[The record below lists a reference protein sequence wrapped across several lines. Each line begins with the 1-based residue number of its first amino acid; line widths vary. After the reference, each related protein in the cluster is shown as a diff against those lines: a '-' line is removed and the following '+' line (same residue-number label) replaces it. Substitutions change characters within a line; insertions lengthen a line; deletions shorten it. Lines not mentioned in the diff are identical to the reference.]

1 MNRRLSPVAAALALA
16 LAFAALAIP
25 FSLTT
30 QAAEPAGFI
39 ALAAPQAKALG
50 VETRPLAGADA
61 GSAAGLPAKVVVP
74 VEQMRVVAA
83 PLAGLLTQVGA
94 VAGQS
99 VKKGQMLARL
109 ASPGLLQVQRD
120 YLQAKQQADLAQ
132 RNLARDEQLFK
143 EGIIAE
149 ARYQSSRASHEQAA
163 VAARELQA
171 ELRIAGA
178 PASGGSLTPEVAVS
192 APLDGVVLEANAAVG
207 SRVEAATALFT
218 VAQLKPLWLEIQAPA
233 ALSAGLKEG
242 ATVKVASGVAGS
254 EASGKLINVGRQIS
268 AGSQTITLRARMDAG
283 LDALRPGQ
291 MVEAAIEVAP
301 SVSNDAKS
309 GKTYR
314 VPQAAVVRQAGQ
326 AWVFVQSAGAKPGFQ
341 ATPVTVAGNAG
352 GDVLVSGT
360 ALAPDAVV
368 AVKGVSALKSAWSTA
383 GSEAGSSH

>member
-1 MNRRLSPVAAALALA
+1 MNRRHPSPSLSLAAVALLCT
-16 LAFAALAIP
+16 LAFQARAAN
-25 FSLTT
+25 
-30 QAAEPAGFI
+30 PADFI
-39 ALAAPQAKALG
+39 ALAPAQAKALG
-50 VETRPLAGADA
+50 VETRPLAAADT

-94 VAGQS
+94 VAGQT

-132 RNLARDEQLFK
+132 RSLARDEQLFK

-149 ARYQSSRASHEQAA
+149 ARLQASRASQAQAA

-178 PASGGSLTPEVAVS
+178 TAGGGSLTPEVAVS
-192 APLDGVVLEANAAVG
+192 APLDGVVLEASAAVG

-218 VAQLKPLWLEIQAPA
+218 VAQLNPLWLEIQAPA
-233 ALSAGLKEG
+233 ALAGNLKEG
-242 ATVKVASGVAGS
+242 AAVRIAGS

-268 AGSQTITLRARMDAG
+268 PGSQTVTLRARMDAG
-283 LDALRPGQ
+283 LDSLHPGQ
-291 MVEAAIEVAP
+291 MVEATVAAAP
-301 SVSNDAKS
+301 QAGATAGKS
-309 GKTYR
+309 ATYR
-314 VPQAAVVRQAGQ
+314 IPQAAVVRQAGQ
-326 AWVFVQSAGAKPGFQ
+326 AWVFVQTAGARPGFQ
-341 ATPVTVAGNAG
+341 ATPVSVAGNAG
-352 GDVLVSGT
+352 ADVLVSGS
-360 ALAPDAVV
+360 ALAANAAV

-383 GSEAGSSH
+383 AGDAGSAQ

>member
-1 MNRRLSPVAAALALA
+1 MNRRHPSPSFSLAAVALLCA
-16 LAFAALAIP
+16 LAFPARAAN
-25 FSLTT
+25 
-30 QAAEPAGFI
+30 PADFI
-39 ALAAPQAKALG
+39 ALAPAQAKALG
-50 VETRPLAGADA
+50 VETRPLAAADT

-94 VAGQS
+94 VAGQT

-132 RNLARDEQLFK
+132 RSLARDEQLFK

-149 ARYQSSRASHEQAA
+149 ARLQASRASQAQAA

-178 PASGGSLTPEVAVS
+178 TAGGGSLTPEVAVS
-192 APLDGVVLEANAAVG
+192 APLDGVVLEASAAVG

-218 VAQLKPLWLEIQAPA
+218 VAQLNPLWLEIQAPA
-233 ALSAGLKEG
+233 ALAGNLKEG
-242 ATVKVASGVAGS
+242 AAVRIAGS

-268 AGSQTITLRARMDAG
+268 PGSQTVTLRARMDAG
-283 LDALRPGQ
+283 LDSLHPGQ
-291 MVEAAIEVAP
+291 MVEATVAAAP
-301 SVSNDAKS
+301 QAGATA
-309 GKTYR
+309 GKNATYR
-314 VPQAAVVRQAGQ
+314 IPQAAVVRQAGQ
-326 AWVFVQSAGAKPGFQ
+326 AWVFVQMAGARPGFQ
-341 ATPVTVAGNAG
+341 ATPVSVAGNAG
-352 GDVLVSGT
+352 ADVLVSGS
-360 ALAPDAVV
+360 ALAANAAV

-383 GSEAGSSH
+383 ASAASDAGSAQ

>member
-1 MNRRLSPVAAALALA
+1 MNRRHPSPSFSLAAVALLCT
-16 LAFAALAIP
+16 LAFPARAAN
-25 FSLTT
+25 
-30 QAAEPAGFI
+30 PADFI
-39 ALAAPQAKALG
+39 ALAPAQAKALG
-50 VETRPLAGADA
+50 VETRPLAAADT

-94 VAGQS
+94 VAGQT

-132 RNLARDEQLFK
+132 RSLARDEQLFK

-149 ARYQSSRASHEQAA
+149 ARLQASRASQAQAA

-178 PASGGSLTPEVAVS
+178 TAGGGSLTPEVAVS
-192 APLDGVVLEANAAVG
+192 APLDGVVLEASAAVG

-218 VAQLKPLWLEIQAPA
+218 VAQLNPLWLEIQAPA
-233 ALSAGLKEG
+233 ALAGNLKEG
-242 ATVKVASGVAGS
+242 AAVRIAGS

-268 AGSQTITLRARMDAG
+268 PGSQTVTLRARMDAG
-283 LDALRPGQ
+283 LDSLHPGQ
-291 MVEAAIEVAP
+291 MVEATVAAAP
-301 SVSNDAKS
+301 QAGATA
-309 GKTYR
+309 GKGATYR
-314 VPQAAVVRQAGQ
+314 IPQAAVVRQAGQ
-326 AWVFVQSAGAKPGFQ
+326 AWVFVQTAGARPGFQ
-341 ATPVTVAGNAG
+341 ATPVSVAGNAG
-352 GDVLVSGT
+352 PDVLVSGS
-360 ALAPDAVV
+360 ALAANAAV

-383 GSEAGSSH
+383 ASAASDAGSAQ

>member
-1 MNRRLSPVAAALALA
+1 MNRRHPSPRFSLAAVALLCT
-16 LAFAALAIP
+16 LAFPARAAN
-25 FSLTT
+25 
-30 QAAEPAGFI
+30 PADFI
-39 ALAAPQAKALG
+39 ALAPAQAKALG
-50 VETRPLAGADA
+50 VETRPLAAADT

-94 VAGQS
+94 VAGQT

-132 RNLARDEQLFK
+132 RSLARDEQLFK

-149 ARYQSSRASHEQAA
+149 ARLQASRASQAQAA

-178 PASGGSLTPEVAVS
+178 TAGGGSLTPEVAVS
-192 APLDGVVLEANAAVG
+192 APLDGVVLEASAAVG

-218 VAQLKPLWLEIQAPA
+218 VAQLNPLWLEIQAPA
-233 ALSAGLKEG
+233 ALAGNLKEG
-242 ATVKVASGVAGS
+242 AAVRIAGS

-268 AGSQTITLRARMDAG
+268 PGSQTVTLRARMDAG
-283 LDALRPGQ
+283 LDSLHPGQ
-291 MVEAAIEVAP
+291 MVEATVAAAP
-301 SVSNDAKS
+301 QAGATAGKS
-309 GKTYR
+309 ATYR
-314 VPQAAVVRQAGQ
+314 IPQAAVVRQAGQ
-326 AWVFVQSAGAKPGFQ
+326 AWVFVQTTGARPGFQ
-341 ATPVTVAGNAG
+341 ATPVSVAGNAG
-352 GDVLVSGT
+352 ADVLVSGS
-360 ALAPDAVV
+360 ALAANAAV

-383 GSEAGSSH
+383 ASAASDAGSAQ

>member
-1 MNRRLSPVAAALALA
+1 MNRRHPSPS
-16 LAFAALAIP
+16 
-25 FSLTT
+25 FSL
-30 QAAEPAGFI
+30 AAVALLCALSFPARAANPADFI
-39 ALAAPQAKALG
+39 ALAPAQAKALG
-50 VETRPLAGADA
+50 VETRPLAAADT

-94 VAGQS
+94 VAGQT

-132 RNLARDEQLFK
+132 RSLARDEQLFK

-149 ARYQSSRASHEQAA
+149 ARLQASRASQAQAA

-178 PASGGSLTPEVAVS
+178 TAGGGSLTPEVAVS
-192 APLDGVVLEANAAVG
+192 APLDGVVLEASAAVG

-218 VAQLKPLWLEIQAPA
+218 VAQLNPLWLEIQAPA
-233 ALSAGLKEG
+233 ALAGNLKEG
-242 ATVKVASGVAGS
+242 AAVRIAGS

-268 AGSQTITLRARMDAG
+268 PGSQTVTLRARMDAG
-283 LDALRPGQ
+283 LDSLHPGQ
-291 MVEAAIEVAP
+291 MVEATVAAAP
-301 SVSNDAKS
+301 QAGATA
-309 GKTYR
+309 GKGATYR
-314 VPQAAVVRQAGQ
+314 IPQAAVVRQAGQ
-326 AWVFVQSAGAKPGFQ
+326 AWVFVQTAGARPGFQ
-341 ATPVTVAGNAG
+341 ATPVSVAGNAG
-352 GDVLVSGT
+352 PDVLVSGS
-360 ALAPDAVV
+360 ALAANAAV

-383 GSEAGSSH
+383 ASAASDAGSAQ

>member
-1 MNRRLSPVAAALALA
+1 MNRRHPSSSFSLATVTLLCA
-16 LAFAALAIP
+16 LAFPA
-25 FSLTT
+25 
-30 QAAEPAGFI
+30 QAANPADFI
-39 ALAAPQAKALG
+39 ALAPAQAKALG
-50 VETRPLAGADA
+50 VETRPLAAADT

-94 VAGQS
+94 VAGQT

-132 RNLARDEQLFK
+132 RSLARDEQLFK

-149 ARYQSSRASHEQAA
+149 ARLQSSRASQAQAA

-178 PASGGSLTPEVAVS
+178 TAGGGSLTPEVAVS
-192 APLDGVVLEANAAVG
+192 APLDGVVLEASAAVG

-218 VAQLKPLWLEIQAPA
+218 VAQLNPLWLEIQAPA
-233 ALSAGLKEG
+233 ALAGNLKEG
-242 ATVKVASGVAGS
+242 AAVRIAGS

-268 AGSQTITLRARMDAG
+268 PGSQTVTLRARMDVG
-283 LDALRPGQ
+283 LDSLHPGQ
-291 MVEAAIEVAP
+291 MVEATVAAAP
-301 SVSNDAKS
+301 QAGATAGKS
-309 GKTYR
+309 ATYR
-314 VPQAAVVRQAGQ
+314 IPQAAVVRQAGQ
-326 AWVFVQSAGAKPGFQ
+326 AWVFVQTAGARPGFQ
-341 ATPVTVAGNAG
+341 ATPVSVAGNAG
-352 GDVLVSGT
+352 ADVLVSGS
-360 ALAPDAVV
+360 ALAANAAV

-383 GSEAGSSH
+383 ASAASDAGSAQ

>member
-1 MNRRLSPVAAALALA
+1 MNRRHPSPSFSLAAVALLCA
-16 LAFAALAIP
+16 LAFPARAAN
-25 FSLTT
+25 
-30 QAAEPAGFI
+30 PADFI
-39 ALAAPQAKALG
+39 ALAPAQAKALG
-50 VETRPLAGADA
+50 VETRLLAAADT

-94 VAGQS
+94 VAGQT

-132 RNLARDEQLFK
+132 RSLARDEQLFK

-149 ARYQSSRASHEQAA
+149 ARLQASRASQAQAA

-178 PASGGSLTPEVAVS
+178 TAGGGSLTPEVAVS
-192 APLDGVVLEANAAVG
+192 APLDGVVLEASAAVG

-218 VAQLKPLWLEIQAPA
+218 VAQLNPLWLEIQAPA
-233 ALSAGLKEG
+233 ALAGNLKEG
-242 ATVKVASGVAGS
+242 AAVRIAGS

-268 AGSQTITLRARMDAG
+268 PGSQTVTLRARMDAG
-283 LDALRPGQ
+283 LDSLHPGQ
-291 MVEAAIEVAP
+291 MVEATVAAAP
-301 SVSNDAKS
+301 QAGATA
-309 GKTYR
+309 GKGATYR
-314 VPQAAVVRQAGQ
+314 IPQAAVVRQAGQ
-326 AWVFVQSAGAKPGFQ
+326 AWVFVQTAGARPGFQ
-341 ATPVTVAGNAG
+341 ATPVSVAGNAG
-352 GDVLVSGT
+352 ADVLVSGS
-360 ALAPDAVV
+360 ALAANAAV

-383 GSEAGSSH
+383 AGDAGSAQ

>member
-1 MNRRLSPVAAALALA
+1 MNRRHPSPSFSLAAVALLCT
-16 LAFAALAIP
+16 LAFPARAAN
-25 FSLTT
+25 
-30 QAAEPAGFI
+30 PADFI
-39 ALAAPQAKALG
+39 ALAPAQAKALG
-50 VETRPLAGADA
+50 VETRPLATADT

-94 VAGQS
+94 VAGQT

-132 RNLARDEQLFK
+132 RSLARDEQLFK

-149 ARYQSSRASHEQAA
+149 ARLQASRASQAQAA

-178 PASGGSLTPEVAVS
+178 TAGGGSLTPEVAVS
-192 APLDGVVLEANAAVG
+192 APLDGVVLEASAAVG

-218 VAQLKPLWLEIQAPA
+218 VAQLNPLWLEIQAPA
-233 ALSAGLKEG
+233 ALAGNLKEG
-242 ATVKVASGVAGS
+242 AAVRIAGS
-254 EASGKLINVGRQIS
+254 KASGKLINVGRQIS
-268 AGSQTITLRARMDAG
+268 PGSQTVTLRARMDAS
-283 LDALRPGQ
+283 LDSLHPGQ
-291 MVEAAIEVAP
+291 MVEATVAAAP
-301 SVSNDAKS
+301 QAGATAGKS
-309 GKTYR
+309 ATYR
-314 VPQAAVVRQAGQ
+314 IPQAAVVRQAGQ
-326 AWVFVQSAGAKPGFQ
+326 AWVFVQMAGARPGFQ

-352 GDVLVSGT
+352 ADVLVSGS
-360 ALAPDAVV
+360 ALAANAAV

-383 GSEAGSSH
+383 ASASSDAGSAQ

>member
-1 MNRRLSPVAAALALA
+1 MNRRHPSPRFSLATVTLLCA
-16 LAFAALAIP
+16 LAFPA
-25 FSLTT
+25 
-30 QAAEPAGFI
+30 QAANPADFI
-39 ALAAPQAKALG
+39 ALAPAQAKALG
-50 VETRPLAGADA
+50 VETRPLAAADT

-94 VAGQS
+94 VAGQT

-132 RNLARDEQLFK
+132 RSLARDEQLFK

-149 ARYQSSRASHEQAA
+149 ARLQASRASQAQAA

-178 PASGGSLTPEVAVS
+178 TAGGGSLTPEVAVS
-192 APLDGVVLEANAAVG
+192 APLDGVVLEASAAVG

-218 VAQLKPLWLEIQAPA
+218 VAQLNPLWLEIQAPA
-233 ALSAGLKEG
+233 ALAGNLKEG
-242 ATVKVASGVAGS
+242 AAVRIAGS

-268 AGSQTITLRARMDAG
+268 PGSQTVTLRARMDAG
-283 LDALRPGQ
+283 LDSLHPGQ
-291 MVEAAIEVAP
+291 MVEATVAAAP
-301 SVSNDAKS
+301 QAGATAGKS
-309 GKTYR
+309 ATYR
-314 VPQAAVVRQAGQ
+314 IPQAAVVRQAGQ
-326 AWVFVQSAGAKPGFQ
+326 AWVFVQTAGARPGFQ
-341 ATPVTVAGNAG
+341 ATPVSVAGNAG
-352 GDVLVSGT
+352 ADVLVSGS
-360 ALAPDAVV
+360 ALAANAAV

-383 GSEAGSSH
+383 AGDAGSAQ

>member
-1 MNRRLSPVAAALALA
+1 MNRRHPSPSFSLAAVALLCT
-16 LAFAALAIP
+16 LAFPARAAN
-25 FSLTT
+25 
-30 QAAEPAGFI
+30 PADFI
-39 ALAAPQAKALG
+39 ALAPAQAKALG
-50 VETRPLAGADA
+50 VETRPLAAADT

-94 VAGQS
+94 VAGQT

-132 RNLARDEQLFK
+132 RSLARDEQLFK

-149 ARYQSSRASHEQAA
+149 ARLQASRASQAQAA

-178 PASGGSLTPEVAVS
+178 TAGGGSLTPEVAVS
-192 APLDGVVLEANAAVG
+192 APLDGVVLEASAAVG

-218 VAQLKPLWLEIQAPA
+218 VAQLNPLWLEIQAPA
-233 ALSAGLKEG
+233 ALAGNLKEG
-242 ATVKVASGVAGS
+242 AAVRIAGS

-268 AGSQTITLRARMDAG
+268 PGSQTVTLRARMDAG
-283 LDALRPGQ
+283 LDSLHPGQ
-291 MVEAAIEVAP
+291 MVEATVAAAP
-301 SVSNDAKS
+301 QAGATA
-309 GKTYR
+309 GKGATYR
-314 VPQAAVVRQAGQ
+314 IPQAAVVRQAGQ
-326 AWVFVQSAGAKPGFQ
+326 AWVFVQTAGARPGFQ
-341 ATPVTVAGNAG
+341 ATPVSVAGNAG
-352 GDVLVSGT
+352 ADVLVSGS
-360 ALAPDAVV
+360 ALAANAAV

-383 GSEAGSSH
+383 ASAASDAGSAQ

>member
-1 MNRRLSPVAAALALA
+1 MNRRHPSPSFSLAAVALLCT
-16 LAFAALAIP
+16 LAFPARAAN
-25 FSLTT
+25 
-30 QAAEPAGFI
+30 PADFI
-39 ALAAPQAKALG
+39 ALAPAQAKALG
-50 VETRPLAGADA
+50 VETRPLAAADT

-94 VAGQS
+94 VAGQT

-132 RNLARDEQLFK
+132 RSLARDEQLFK

-149 ARYQSSRASHEQAA
+149 ARLQASRASQAQAA

-178 PASGGSLTPEVAVS
+178 TAGGGSLTPEVAVS
-192 APLDGVVLEANAAVG
+192 APLDGVVLEASAAVG

-218 VAQLKPLWLEIQAPA
+218 VAQLNPLWLEIQAPA
-233 ALSAGLKEG
+233 ALAGNLKEG
-242 ATVKVASGVAGS
+242 AAVRIAGS

-268 AGSQTITLRARMDAG
+268 PGSQTVTLRARMDAG
-283 LDALRPGQ
+283 LDSLHPGQ
-291 MVEAAIEVAP
+291 MVEATVAAAP
-301 SVSNDAKS
+301 QAGATAGKS
-309 GKTYR
+309 ATYR
-314 VPQAAVVRQAGQ
+314 IPQAAVVRQAGQ
-326 AWVFVQSAGAKPGFQ
+326 AWVFVQTAGARPGFQ

-352 GDVLVSGT
+352 ADVLVSGS
-360 ALAPDAVV
+360 ALAANAAV

-383 GSEAGSSH
+383 ASAASDAGSAQ

>member
-1 MNRRLSPVAAALALA
+1 MNRRHPSPSFSLAAVALLCT
-16 LAFAALAIP
+16 LAFPARAAN
-25 FSLTT
+25 
-30 QAAEPAGFI
+30 PADFI
-39 ALAAPQAKALG
+39 ALAPAQAKALG
-50 VETRPLAGADA
+50 VETRPLAAADT

-94 VAGQS
+94 VAGQT

-120 YLQAKQQADLAQ
+120 YLQARQQADLAQ
-132 RNLARDEQLFK
+132 RSLARDEQLFK

-149 ARYQSSRASHEQAA
+149 ARLQASRASQAQAA

-178 PASGGSLTPEVAVS
+178 TAGGGSLTPEVAVS
-192 APLDGVVLEANAAVG
+192 APLDGVVLEASAAVG

-218 VAQLKPLWLEIQAPA
+218 VAQLNPLWLEIQAPA
-233 ALSAGLKEG
+233 ALAGNLKEG
-242 ATVKVASGVAGS
+242 AAVRIAGS

-268 AGSQTITLRARMDAG
+268 PGSQTVTLRARMDAG
-283 LDALRPGQ
+283 LDSLHPGQ
-291 MVEAAIEVAP
+291 MVEATVAAAP
-301 SVSNDAKS
+301 QAGATAGKS
-309 GKTYR
+309 ATYR
-314 VPQAAVVRQAGQ
+314 IPQAAVVRQAGQ
-326 AWVFVQSAGAKPGFQ
+326 AWVFVQTAGARPGFQ

-352 GDVLVSGT
+352 ADVLVSGS
-360 ALAPDAVV
+360 ALAANAAV

-383 GSEAGSSH
+383 ASAASDAGSAQ

>member
-1 MNRRLSPVAAALALA
+1 MNRRHPSPSLSLAAVALLCT
-16 LAFAALAIP
+16 LAFPARAAN
-25 FSLTT
+25 
-30 QAAEPAGFI
+30 PADFI
-39 ALAAPQAKALG
+39 ALAPAQAKALG
-50 VETRPLAGADA
+50 VETRPLAAADT

-94 VAGQS
+94 VAGQT

-132 RNLARDEQLFK
+132 RSLARDEQLFK

-149 ARYQSSRASHEQAA
+149 ARLQASRASQAQAA

-178 PASGGSLTPEVAVS
+178 TAGGGSLTPEVAVS
-192 APLDGVVLEANAAVG
+192 APLDGVVLEASAAVG

-218 VAQLKPLWLEIQAPA
+218 VAQLNPLWLEIQAPA
-233 ALSAGLKEG
+233 ALAGNLKEG
-242 ATVKVASGVAGS
+242 AAVRIAGS

-268 AGSQTITLRARMDAG
+268 PGSQTVTLRARMDAG
-283 LDALRPGQ
+283 LDSLHPGQ
-291 MVEAAIEVAP
+291 MVEATVAAAP
-301 SVSNDAKS
+301 QAGATAGKS
-309 GKTYR
+309 ATYR
-314 VPQAAVVRQAGQ
+314 IPQAAVVRQAGQ
-326 AWVFVQSAGAKPGFQ
+326 AWVFVQTAGARPGFQ
-341 ATPVTVAGNAG
+341 ATPVSVAGNAG
-352 GDVLVSGT
+352 ADVLVSGS
-360 ALAPDAVV
+360 ALAANAAV

-383 GSEAGSSH
+383 ASAASDAGSAQ

>member
-1 MNRRLSPVAAALALA
+1 MNRRHPSPSFSLATVALLCA
-16 LAFAALAIP
+16 LAFPA
-25 FSLTT
+25 
-30 QAAEPAGFI
+30 QAANPADFI
-39 ALAAPQAKALG
+39 ALAPAQAKALG
-50 VETRPLAGADA
+50 VETRPLAAADT

-94 VAGQS
+94 VAGQT

-132 RNLARDEQLFK
+132 RSLARDEQLFK

-149 ARYQSSRASHEQAA
+149 ARLQASRASQAQAA

-178 PASGGSLTPEVAVS
+178 TAGGGSLTPEVAVS
-192 APLDGVVLEANAAVG
+192 APLDGVVLEASAAVG

-218 VAQLKPLWLEIQAPA
+218 VAQLNPLWLEIQAPA
-233 ALSAGLKEG
+233 ALAGNLKEG
-242 ATVKVASGVAGS
+242 AAVRIAGS

-268 AGSQTITLRARMDAG
+268 SGSQTVTLRARMDAG
-283 LDALRPGQ
+283 LDSLHPGQ
-291 MVEAAIEVAP
+291 MVEATVAATP
-301 SVSNDAKS
+301 QAGATAGKS
-309 GKTYR
+309 ATYR
-314 VPQAAVVRQAGQ
+314 IPQAAVVRQAGQ
-326 AWVFVQSAGAKPGFQ
+326 AWVFVQTAGARPGFQ
-341 ATPVTVAGNAG
+341 ATPVSVAGNAG
-352 GDVLVSGT
+352 ADVLVSGSALT
-360 ALAPDAVV
+360 ANAAV

-383 GSEAGSSH
+383 AGDAGSAQ

>member
-1 MNRRLSPVAAALALA
+1 MNRRHPSPSFSLAAVALLCT
-16 LAFAALAIP
+16 LAFPARAAN
-25 FSLTT
+25 
-30 QAAEPAGFI
+30 PADFI
-39 ALAAPQAKALG
+39 ALAPAQAKALG
-50 VETRPLAGADA
+50 VETRPLAAADT

-94 VAGQS
+94 VAGQT

-132 RNLARDEQLFK
+132 RSLARDEQLFK

-149 ARYQSSRASHEQAA
+149 ARLQASRASQAQAA

-178 PASGGSLTPEVAVS
+178 TAGGGSLTPEVAVS
-192 APLDGVVLEANAAVG
+192 APLDGVVLEASAAVG

-218 VAQLKPLWLEIQAPA
+218 VAQLNPLWLEIQAPA
-233 ALSAGLKEG
+233 ALAGNLKEG
-242 ATVKVASGVAGS
+242 AAVRIAGS

-268 AGSQTITLRARMDAG
+268 SGSQTVTLRARMDAG
-283 LDALRPGQ
+283 LDSLHPGQ
-291 MVEAAIEVAP
+291 MVEATVAAAP
-301 SVSNDAKS
+301 QAGATAGKS
-309 GKTYR
+309 ATYR
-314 VPQAAVVRQAGQ
+314 IPQAAVVRQAGR
-326 AWVFVQSAGAKPGFQ
+326 AWVFVQTAGARPGFQ
-341 ATPVTVAGNAG
+341 ATPVSVAGNAG
-352 GDVLVSGT
+352 ADVLVSGS
-360 ALAPDAVV
+360 ALAANAAV

-383 GSEAGSSH
+383 ASAASDAGSAQ

>member
-1 MNRRLSPVAAALALA
+1 MNRRHPSPSFSLATVALLCA
-16 LAFAALAIP
+16 LAFPARAAN
-25 FSLTT
+25 
-30 QAAEPAGFI
+30 PADFI
-39 ALAAPQAKALG
+39 ALAPAQAKALG
-50 VETRPLAGADA
+50 VETRPLAAADT

-94 VAGQS
+94 VAGQT

-132 RNLARDEQLFK
+132 RSLARDEQLFK

-149 ARYQSSRASHEQAA
+149 ARLQASRASQAQAA

-178 PASGGSLTPEVAVS
+178 TAGGGSLTPEVAVS
-192 APLDGVVLEANAAVG
+192 APLDGVVLEASAAVG

-218 VAQLKPLWLEIQAPA
+218 VAQLNPLWLEIQAPA
-233 ALSAGLKEG
+233 ALAGNLKEG
-242 ATVKVASGVAGS
+242 AAVRIAGS

-268 AGSQTITLRARMDAG
+268 PGSQTVTLRARMDAG
-283 LDALRPGQ
+283 LDSLHPGQ
-291 MVEAAIEVAP
+291 MVEATVAAAP
-301 SVSNDAKS
+301 QAGATA
-309 GKTYR
+309 GKGATYR
-314 VPQAAVVRQAGQ
+314 IPQAAVVRQAGQ
-326 AWVFVQSAGAKPGFQ
+326 AWVFVQTAGARPGFQ
-341 ATPVTVAGNAG
+341 ATPVSVAGNAG
-352 GDVLVSGT
+352 ADVLVSGS
-360 ALAPDAVV
+360 ALAANAAV

-383 GSEAGSSH
+383 ASAASDAGSAQ

>member
-1 MNRRLSPVAAALALA
+1 MNRRHPSPSFSLAAVALLCA
-16 LAFAALAIP
+16 LAFPARAAN
-25 FSLTT
+25 
-30 QAAEPAGFI
+30 PADFI
-39 ALAAPQAKALG
+39 ALAPAQAKALG
-50 VETRPLAGADA
+50 VETRPLAAADT

-94 VAGQS
+94 VAGQT

-120 YLQAKQQADLAQ
+120 YLQARQQADLAQ
-132 RNLARDEQLFK
+132 RSLARDEQLFK

-149 ARYQSSRASHEQAA
+149 ARLQASRASQAQAA

-178 PASGGSLTPEVAVS
+178 TAGGGSLTPEVAVS
-192 APLDGVVLEANAAVG
+192 APLDGVVLEASAAVG

-218 VAQLKPLWLEIQAPA
+218 VAQLNPLWLEIQAPA
-233 ALSAGLKEG
+233 ALAGNLKEG
-242 ATVKVASGVAGS
+242 AAVRIAGS

-268 AGSQTITLRARMDAG
+268 PGSQTVTLRARMDAG
-283 LDALRPGQ
+283 LDSLHPGQ
-291 MVEAAIEVAP
+291 MVEATVAAAP
-301 SVSNDAKS
+301 QAGATAGKS
-309 GKTYR
+309 ATYR
-314 VPQAAVVRQAGQ
+314 IPQAAVVRQAGQ
-326 AWVFVQSAGAKPGFQ
+326 AWVFVQTAGARPGFQ

-352 GDVLVSGT
+352 ADVLVSGS
-360 ALAPDAVV
+360 ALAANAAV

-383 GSEAGSSH
+383 ASAASDAGSAQ

>member
-1 MNRRLSPVAAALALA
+1 MNRRHPSPRFSLAAVALLCT
-16 LAFAALAIP
+16 LAFPARAAN
-25 FSLTT
+25 
-30 QAAEPAGFI
+30 PADFI
-39 ALAAPQAKALG
+39 ALAPAQAKALG
-50 VETRPLAGADA
+50 VETRPLAAADT

-94 VAGQS
+94 VAGQT

-132 RNLARDEQLFK
+132 RSLARDEQLFK

-149 ARYQSSRASHEQAA
+149 ARLQASRASQAQAA

-178 PASGGSLTPEVAVS
+178 TAGGGSLTPEVAVS
-192 APLDGVVLEANAAVG
+192 APLDGVVLEASAAVG

-218 VAQLKPLWLEIQAPA
+218 VAQLNPLWLEIQAPT
-233 ALSAGLKEG
+233 ALAGNLKEG
-242 ATVKVASGVAGS
+242 AAVRIAGS

-268 AGSQTITLRARMDAG
+268 PGSQTVTLRARMDAS
-283 LDALRPGQ
+283 LDSLHPGQ
-291 MVEAAIEVAP
+291 MVEATVAAAP
-301 SVSNDAKS
+301 QAGATAGKS
-309 GKTYR
+309 ATYR
-314 VPQAAVVRQAGQ
+314 IPQAAVVRQAGQ
-326 AWVFVQSAGAKPGFQ
+326 AWVFVQTAGARPGFQ
-341 ATPVTVAGNAG
+341 ATPVSVAGNAG
-352 GDVLVSGT
+352 ADVLVSGS
-360 ALAPDAVV
+360 ALAANAAV

-383 GSEAGSSH
+383 ASAASDAGSAQ

>member
-1 MNRRLSPVAAALALA
+1 MNRRHPSPSFSLAAVALLCA
-16 LAFAALAIP
+16 LAFPARAAN
-25 FSLTT
+25 
-30 QAAEPAGFI
+30 PADFI
-39 ALAAPQAKALG
+39 ALAPAQAKALG
-50 VETRPLAGADA
+50 VETRPLAAADT

-94 VAGQS
+94 VAGQT

-132 RNLARDEQLFK
+132 RSLARDEQLFK

-149 ARYQSSRASHEQAA
+149 ARLQASRASQAQAA

-178 PASGGSLTPEVAVS
+178 TAGGGSLTPEVAVS
-192 APLDGVVLEANAAVG
+192 APLDGVVLEASAAVG

-218 VAQLKPLWLEIQAPA
+218 VAQLNPLWLEIQAPA
-233 ALSAGLKEG
+233 ALAGNLKEG
-242 ATVKVASGVAGS
+242 AAVRIAGS

-268 AGSQTITLRARMDAG
+268 PGSQTVTLRARMDAG
-283 LDALRPGQ
+283 LDSLHPGQ
-291 MVEAAIEVAP
+291 MVEATVAAAP
-301 SVSNDAKS
+301 QAGATAGKS
-309 GKTYR
+309 ATYR
-314 VPQAAVVRQAGQ
+314 IPQAAVVRQAGQ
-326 AWVFVQSAGAKPGFQ
+326 AWVFVQTAGARPGFQ
-341 ATPVTVAGNAG
+341 ATPVSVAGNAG
-352 GDVLVSGT
+352 ADVLVSGS
-360 ALAPDAVV
+360 ALAANAAV

-383 GSEAGSSH
+383 ASAASDAGSAQ

>member
-1 MNRRLSPVAAALALA
+1 MNRRHPSPSFSLAAVALLCT
-16 LAFAALAIP
+16 LAFPARAAN
-25 FSLTT
+25 
-30 QAAEPAGFI
+30 PADFI
-39 ALAAPQAKALG
+39 ALAPAQAKALG
-50 VETRPLAGADA
+50 VETRPLAAADT

-94 VAGQS
+94 VAGQT

-132 RNLARDEQLFK
+132 RSLARDEQLFK

-149 ARYQSSRASHEQAA
+149 ARLQASRASQAQAA

-178 PASGGSLTPEVAVS
+178 TAGGGSLTPEVAVS
-192 APLDGVVLEANAAVG
+192 APLDGVVLEASAAVG

-218 VAQLKPLWLEIQAPA
+218 VAQLNPLWLEIQAPA
-233 ALSAGLKEG
+233 ALAGNLKEG
-242 ATVKVASGVAGS
+242 AAVRIAGS

-268 AGSQTITLRARMDAG
+268 PGSQTVTLRARMDAG
-283 LDALRPGQ
+283 LDSLHPGQ
-291 MVEAAIEVAP
+291 MVEATVAAAP
-301 SVSNDAKS
+301 QAGATAGKS
-309 GKTYR
+309 ATYR
-314 VPQAAVVRQAGQ
+314 IPQAAVVRQAGQ
-326 AWVFVQSAGAKPGFQ
+326 AWVFVQTAGARPGFQ
-341 ATPVTVAGNAG
+341 ATPVSVAGNAG
-352 GDVLVSGT
+352 PDVLVSGS
-360 ALAPDAVV
+360 ALAANAAV

-383 GSEAGSSH
+383 ASAASDAGSAQ

>member
-1 MNRRLSPVAAALALA
+1 MNRRHPSPSFSLAAVALLCT
-16 LAFAALAIP
+16 LAFPARAAN
-25 FSLTT
+25 
-30 QAAEPAGFI
+30 PADFI
-39 ALAAPQAKALG
+39 ALAPAQAKALG
-50 VETRPLAGADA
+50 VETRPLAAADT

-94 VAGQS
+94 VAGQT

-132 RNLARDEQLFK
+132 RSLARDEQLFK

-149 ARYQSSRASHEQAA
+149 ARLQASRASQAQAA

-178 PASGGSLTPEVAVS
+178 TAGGGSLTPEVAVS
-192 APLDGVVLEANAAVG
+192 APLDGVVLEASAAVG

-218 VAQLKPLWLEIQAPA
+218 VAQLNPLWLEIQAPA
-233 ALSAGLKEG
+233 ALAGNLKEG
-242 ATVKVASGVAGS
+242 AAVRIAGS

-268 AGSQTITLRARMDAG
+268 PGSQTVTLRARMDAG
-283 LDALRPGQ
+283 LDSLHPGQ
-291 MVEAAIEVAP
+291 MVEATVAAAP
-301 SVSNDAKS
+301 QAGATA
-309 GKTYR
+309 GKGATYR
-314 VPQAAVVRQAGQ
+314 IPQAAVVRQAGQ
-326 AWVFVQSAGAKPGFQ
+326 AWVFVQTAGARPGFQ
-341 ATPVTVAGNAG
+341 ATPVSVAGNAG
-352 GDVLVSGT
+352 PDVLVSGS
-360 ALAPDAVV
+360 ALAANAAV

-383 GSEAGSSH
+383 AGDAGSAQ

>member
-1 MNRRLSPVAAALALA
+1 MNRRHPSPSFSLAAVALLCA
-16 LAFAALAIP
+16 LAFPARAAN
-25 FSLTT
+25 
-30 QAAEPAGFI
+30 PADFI
-39 ALAAPQAKALG
+39 ALAPAQAKALG
-50 VETRPLAGADA
+50 VETRPLAAADT

-94 VAGQS
+94 VAGQT

-120 YLQAKQQADLAQ
+120 YLQARQQADLAQ
-132 RNLARDEQLFK
+132 RSLARDEQLFK

-149 ARYQSSRASHEQAA
+149 ARLQASRASQAQAA

-178 PASGGSLTPEVAVS
+178 TAGGGSLTPEVAVS

-218 VAQLKPLWLEIQAPA
+218 VAQLNPLWLEIQAPA
-233 ALSAGLKEG
+233 ALAGNLKEG
-242 ATVKVASGVAGS
+242 AAVRIAGS

-268 AGSQTITLRARMDAG
+268 PGSQTVTLRARMDAG
-283 LDALRPGQ
+283 LDSLHPGQ
-291 MVEAAIEVAP
+291 MVEATVAAAP
-301 SVSNDAKS
+301 QAGATAGKS
-309 GKTYR
+309 ATYR
-314 VPQAAVVRQAGQ
+314 IPQAAVVRQAGQ
-326 AWVFVQSAGAKPGFQ
+326 AWVFVQTAGARPGFQ
-341 ATPVTVAGNAG
+341 ATPVSVAGNAG
-352 GDVLVSGT
+352 ADVLVSGS
-360 ALAPDAVV
+360 ALAANAAV

-383 GSEAGSSH
+383 ASAASDAGSAQ

>member
-1 MNRRLSPVAAALALA
+1 MNRRHPSPSFSLAAVALLCA
-16 LAFAALAIP
+16 LAFPARAAN
-25 FSLTT
+25 
-30 QAAEPAGFI
+30 PADFI
-39 ALAAPQAKALG
+39 ALAPAQAKALG
-50 VETRPLAGADA
+50 VETRPLAAADT

-94 VAGQS
+94 VAGQT

-132 RNLARDEQLFK
+132 RSLARDEQLFK

-149 ARYQSSRASHEQAA
+149 ARLQASRASQAQAA

-178 PASGGSLTPEVAVS
+178 TAGGGSLTPEVAVS
-192 APLDGVVLEANAAVG
+192 APLDGVVLEASAAVG

-218 VAQLKPLWLEIQAPA
+218 VAQLNPLWLEIQAPA
-233 ALSAGLKEG
+233 ALAGNLKEG
-242 ATVKVASGVAGS
+242 AAVRIAGS

-268 AGSQTITLRARMDAG
+268 PGSQTVTLRARMDAG
-283 LDALRPGQ
+283 LDSLHPGQ
-291 MVEAAIEVAP
+291 MVEATVAAAP
-301 SVSNDAKS
+301 QAGATA
-309 GKTYR
+309 GKGATYR
-314 VPQAAVVRQAGQ
+314 IPQAAVVRQAGQ
-326 AWVFVQSAGAKPGFQ
+326 AWVFVQTAGARPGFQ
-341 ATPVTVAGNAG
+341 ATPVSVAGNAG
-352 GDVLVSGT
+352 PDVLVSGS
-360 ALAPDAVV
+360 ALAANAAV

-383 GSEAGSSH
+383 ASAASDAGSAQ

>member
-1 MNRRLSPVAAALALA
+1 MNRRHPSPSFSLAAVALLCT
-16 LAFAALAIP
+16 LAFPARAAN
-25 FSLTT
+25 
-30 QAAEPAGFI
+30 PADFI
-39 ALAAPQAKALG
+39 ALAPAQAKALG
-50 VETRPLAGADA
+50 VETRPLAAADT

-94 VAGQS
+94 VAGQT

-132 RNLARDEQLFK
+132 RSLARDEQLFK

-149 ARYQSSRASHEQAA
+149 ARLQASRASQAQAA

-178 PASGGSLTPEVAVS
+178 TAGGGSLTPEVAVS
-192 APLDGVVLEANAAVG
+192 APLDGVVLEASAAVG

-218 VAQLKPLWLEIQAPA
+218 VAQLNPLWLEIQAPA
-233 ALSAGLKEG
+233 ALAGNLKEG
-242 ATVKVASGVAGS
+242 AAVRIAGS

-268 AGSQTITLRARMDAG
+268 SGSQTVTLRARMDAG
-283 LDALRPGQ
+283 LDSLHPGQ
-291 MVEAAIEVAP
+291 MVEATVAAAP
-301 SVSNDAKS
+301 QAGATAGKS
-309 GKTYR
+309 ATYR
-314 VPQAAVVRQAGQ
+314 IPQAAVVRQAGQ
-326 AWVFVQSAGAKPGFQ
+326 AWVFVQTAGARPGFQ
-341 ATPVTVAGNAG
+341 ATPVSVAGNAG
-352 GDVLVSGT
+352 ADVLVSGS
-360 ALAPDAVV
+360 ALAANAAV

-383 GSEAGSSH
+383 ASAASDAGSAQ

>member
-1 MNRRLSPVAAALALA
+1 MNRRHPSPSFSLAAVALLCT
-16 LAFAALAIP
+16 LAFPARAAN
-25 FSLTT
+25 
-30 QAAEPAGFI
+30 PADFI
-39 ALAAPQAKALG
+39 ALAPAQAKALG
-50 VETRPLAGADA
+50 VETRPLAAADT

-94 VAGQS
+94 VAGQT

-132 RNLARDEQLFK
+132 RSLARDEQLFK

-149 ARYQSSRASHEQAA
+149 ARLQASRASQAQAA

-178 PASGGSLTPEVAVS
+178 TAGGGSLTPEVAVS
-192 APLDGVVLEANAAVG
+192 APLDGVVLEASAAVG

-218 VAQLKPLWLEIQAPA
+218 VAQLNPLWLEIQAPA
-233 ALSAGLKEG
+233 ALAGNLKEG
-242 ATVKVASGVAGS
+242 AAVRIAGS

-268 AGSQTITLRARMDAG
+268 PGSQTVTLRARMDAG
-283 LDALRPGQ
+283 LDSLHPGQ
-291 MVEAAIEVAP
+291 MVEATVAAAP
-301 SVSNDAKS
+301 QAGATAGKS
-309 GKTYR
+309 ATYR
-314 VPQAAVVRQAGQ
+314 IPQAAVVRQAGQ
-326 AWVFVQSAGAKPGFQ
+326 AWVFVQTAGARPGFQ
-341 ATPVTVAGNAG
+341 ATPVSVAGNAG
-352 GDVLVSGT
+352 ADVLVSGS
-360 ALAPDAVV
+360 ALAANAAV

-383 GSEAGSSH
+383 ASAASDAGSAQ

>member
-1 MNRRLSPVAAALALA
+1 MNRRHPSPRFSLAAVALLCT
-16 LAFAALAIP
+16 LAFPARAAN
-25 FSLTT
+25 
-30 QAAEPAGFI
+30 PADFI
-39 ALAAPQAKALG
+39 ALAPAQAKALG
-50 VETRPLAGADA
+50 VETRPLAAADT

-94 VAGQS
+94 VAGQT

-132 RNLARDEQLFK
+132 RSLARDEQLFK

-149 ARYQSSRASHEQAA
+149 ARLQASRASQAQAA

-178 PASGGSLTPEVAVS
+178 TAGGGSLTPEVAVS
-192 APLDGVVLEANAAVG
+192 APLDGVVLEASAAVG

-218 VAQLKPLWLEIQAPA
+218 VAQLNPLWLEIQAPA
-233 ALSAGLKEG
+233 ALAGNLKEG
-242 ATVKVASGVAGS
+242 AAVRIAGS

-268 AGSQTITLRARMDAG
+268 PGSQTVTLRARMDAG
-283 LDALRPGQ
+283 LDSLHPGQ
-291 MVEAAIEVAP
+291 MVEATVAAAP
-301 SVSNDAKS
+301 QAGATAGKS
-309 GKTYR
+309 ATYR
-314 VPQAAVVRQAGQ
+314 IPQAAVVRQAGQ
-326 AWVFVQSAGAKPGFQ
+326 AWVFVQTAGARPGFQ
-341 ATPVTVAGNAG
+341 ATPVSVAGNAG
-352 GDVLVSGT
+352 PDVLVSGS
-360 ALAPDAVV
+360 ALAANAAV

-383 GSEAGSSH
+383 AGDAGSAQ